1 MLKNQTDEFRRRA
14 SEAAVPVE
22 EESSLAALGMEEP
35 SLICLLVLHVRIC
48 ARPRVHAGARIWMH
62 AARDVLQLNIYKSI
76 RGWAQLAS
84 EPIFFSFFFLHAC
97 LPPRAPLN
105 GTAVTEHERASRRA
119 L

>member
-62 AARDVLQLNIYKSI
+62 AARDVLQLNIYKI
-76 RGWAQLAS
+76 KAS
-84 EPIFFSFFFLHAC
+84 EDGPSWPPSPSSSSSSSCMHVFLHG
-97 LPPRAPLN
+97 LR
-105 GTAVTEHERASRRA
+105 
-119 L
+119 